1 MREMYFEE
9 YNFDDFDIE
18 NKFNYK
24 MKPCDFILVDAS
36 IVIDRGNKKDLICY
50 TNIYCIIFL

>member
-24 MKPCDFILVDAS
+24 MKPCDFI
-36 IVIDRGNKKDLICY
+36 
-50 TNIYCIIFL
+50 